1 VVSIFTLSLTA
12 AEALSKLNIFF
23 WFGIGFGNP
32 LLLLSFFS
40 GAAQRWITR
49 QFTIR
54 ARLINIVSGVLLL
67 GWEVMTECELALASN
82 LFELTF
88 LSFDQFIDC

>member
-1 VVSIFTLSLTA
+1 LLLLNINPFKRLPQVQVPVLSHPFV
-12 AEALSKLNIFF
+12 KLNIFF
-23 WFGIGFGNP
+23 WFGIGFGIP

-49 QFTIR
+49 QFAIW

-67 GWEVMTECELALASN
+67 GVGVYDLNVNWPLIQIYLN
-82 LFELTF
+82 
-88 LSFDQFIDC
+88 